1 MQHSTVFAAVLQDLW
16 EHAWHLK
23 QEKRRPDYLMAQSR
37 NEKPRVAAFLRRSS
51 DQFFGGARSSRPVI

>member
-1 MQHSTVFAAVLQDLW
+1 MKHSMVFLAALDDLW
-16 EHAWHLK
+16 EHAYN
-23 QEKRRPDYLMAQSR
+23 QTREKRRPDHLMAQSR